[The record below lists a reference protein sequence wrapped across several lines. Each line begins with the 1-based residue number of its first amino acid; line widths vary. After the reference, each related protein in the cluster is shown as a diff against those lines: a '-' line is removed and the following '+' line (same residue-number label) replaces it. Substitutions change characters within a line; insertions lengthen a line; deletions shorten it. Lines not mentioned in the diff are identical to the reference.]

1 MGKVIS
7 ALTMSLD
14 GFIAGP
20 NDGPDRPMGE
30 GGERLFAWYFSG
42 DTELTAPI
50 GDGEMVFKVSP
61 ASATVVQER
70 LTRAG
75 ALVTGRR
82 TFDIARGWGGR
93 HPADVPVFVVTHS
106 VPRDWGRGS
115 APFTF
120 VTGGVER
127 AVEQAKQVAGDGY
140 VGVGAASITQQCLRA
155 GLLDELQI
163 DLVPIL
169 LGGGVRLFDALGAA
183 PIGLERTGVVEA
195 PGVTHLRYRV
205 VR

>member
-1 MGKVIS
+1 
-7 ALTMSLD
+7 MSLD
-14 GFIAGP
+14 RFIAGP
-20 NDGPDRPMGE
+20 IDGPERSLGE
-30 GGERLFAWYFSG
+30 GGERLMAWYAGG
-42 DTELTAPI
+42 DTELKAPL
-50 GDGEMVFKVSP
+50 GSGEIVFRVSP
-61 ASATVVQER
+61 ASAEVVQAR
-70 LTRAG
+70 LSTAG

-82 TFDIARGWGGR
+82 TFDIANGWGGR

-106 VPRDWGRGS
+106 VPRDWGTRD

-127 AVEQAKQVAGDGY
+127 AVAQAKQVAGDKY
-140 VGVGAASITQQCLRA
+140 VGVGAASVTQQCLRA
-155 GLLDELQI
+155 GLLDEIQI

-169 LGGGVRLFDALGAA
+169 LGGGVRLFDDLGAA
-183 PIGLERTGVVEA
+183 PIGLERIGIVEA